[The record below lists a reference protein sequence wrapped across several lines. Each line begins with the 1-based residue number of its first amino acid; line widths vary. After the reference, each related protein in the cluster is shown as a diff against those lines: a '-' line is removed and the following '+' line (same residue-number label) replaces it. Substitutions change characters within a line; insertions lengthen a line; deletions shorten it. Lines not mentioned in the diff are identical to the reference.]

1 MKANLF
7 PIVCLFPALLGAF
20 QSLSAQDLPY
30 SSGSTGAD
38 GPLTPPVFML
48 HRDDFAHAFDE
59 TRNRTVVF
67 GGYGRGEAGVQ
78 TDGNKPET
86 WTFDGTRWALQTTAT
101 FVPARTKA
109 AMVFDP
115 VRNECVMF
123 GGTRADGLILN
134 ETWTW
139 NGTDWTKKTPATSPE
154 ARTSVKMTWDSQN
167 NRVLLFGGHH
177 PTGNVNYRDTWTWNG
192 TTWTKLTPTASP
204 HDGGGVSY
212 YYHDHD
218 ALVWDSLNNRAVLT
232 NVAFQK
238 TWTFN
243 GTTWTLMSSIIHP
256 VVGSSPRMVYDPVRN
271 EVVLGPG
278 ASQNQTWTYKN
289 DEWTLRSPAT
299 VPQHRSS
306 YGLVWNSSLQKVV
319 MFNGY
324 NGSLIA
330 TNTWAWGGTNW
341 AFLQGNTFQFDMT
354 GRASGIWNFTNIDI
368 PLGMTLTFRKNAQ
381 NSPVTWLATQNV
393 SINGNIFLDG
403 LDGPPN
409 DFSGAVAGSG
419 PGGFDGGLGAIRFDV
434 SGSYIGAGGQGP
446 GGGAGGTTAGQQG
459 GHGQYNGSYG
469 NTLIQPLIGG
479 SGGGGGASS
488 ESGNGGNGGG
498 GGGAIMIASSR
509 DITIEGGIFARG
521 GFISHGGG
529 SYGGGGSGGAIKLVA
544 DRVGGTG
551 IADANGRQGGGAG
564 RVRVEGFYRPFAS
577 EVTPIPSAT
586 SPTLAPALANTP
598 LLMIANVAGAAV
610 VQPPGG
616 SLTSP
621 DVVFSNTG
629 AVAVQVVGTN
639 IPVGTPVKL
648 RLTTPTGVILL
659 PSTGGTPVTLDATGN
674 AVFNTIIPRGQG
686 TLQALA
692 EFNATP

>member
-1 MKANLF
+1 MKTKLYT
-7 PIVCLFPALLGAF
+7 VLRMLPALLGAF

-38 GPLTPPVFML
+38 GPLTPPAYMP
-48 HRDDFAHAFDE
+48 HRDGFAYAYDA

-67 GGYGRGEAGVQ
+67 SGHGRGETGVQ
-78 TDGNKPET
+78 TDGIKPET

-101 FVPARTKA
+101 FVSARTAA

-123 GGTRADGLILN
+123 GGTRADGVILD

-139 NGTDWTKKTPATSPE
+139 NGTDWTKKTPAVSPE
-154 ARTSVKMTWDSQN
+154 ARTLVKMAWDSQN
-167 NRVLLFGGHH
+167 NRVILFGGHH
-177 PTGNVNYRDTWTWNG
+177 PTGNVNYNDTWTWNG
-192 TTWTKLTPTASP
+192 VTWTKLSPTTNP
-204 HDGGGVSY
+204 HDGGGISY

-218 ALVWDSLNNRAVLT
+218 CMVWDSQNNRAVLT

-238 TWTFN
+238 TWSFN
-243 GTTWTLMSSIIHP
+243 GTAWTQIPGIIHP
-256 VVGSSPRMVYDPVRN
+256 AVGSVPRMIYDPVRE

-278 ASQNQTWTYKN
+278 SSQNQTWTYRN

-299 VPQHRSS
+299 VPQHRYS
-306 YGLVWNSSLQKVV
+306 YGFIWDGSMQKAL
-319 MFNGY
+319 MFNGF
-324 NGSLIA
+324 NGSQLA
-330 TNTWAWGGTNW
+330 TNTWAWGGTDW
-341 AFLQGNTFQFDMT
+341 AFVQGNSYLFDMT
-354 GRASGIWNFTNIDI
+354 ARASGIWNFTNIDI
-368 PLGMTLTFRKNAQ
+368 PTGLTLTFRKNAP
-381 NSPVTWLATQNV
+381 NTPVTWLATQNV
-393 SINGNIFLDG
+393 SIRGNIFLDG
-403 LDGPPN
+403 SDGPPN
-409 DFSGAVAGSG
+409 DFSGAVANGG
-419 PGGFDGGLGAIRFDV
+419 LGGFDGGLGAIRFDV
-434 SGSYIGAGGQGP
+434 SGTYIGAGGQGP
-446 GGGAGGTTAGQQG
+446 GGGEGGTTAGQQG
-459 GHGQYNGSYG
+459 GHGDYNGSYG

-488 ESGNGGNGGG
+488 DNSNGGNGGG

-509 DITIEGGIFARG
+509 DITVDGGIYARG
-521 GFISHGGG
+521 GNPSWGGG

-551 IADANGRQGGGAG
+551 TADANGRSGGGAG

-577 EVTPIPSAT
+577 EVTPMPSSTA
-586 SPTLAPALANTP
+586 PTLAPALANTP
-598 LLMIANVAGAAV
+598 LLMIANVAGEAV
-610 VQPPGG
+610 VQPPSGA
-616 SLTSP
+616 LTSP

-629 AVAVQVVGTN
+629 AVAVQVVSTN
-639 IPVGTPVKL
+639 IPVGTPVQL

-659 PSTGGTPVTLDATGN
+659 PAVGGTPVTLDATGN

-692 EFNATP
+692 EFNVTP